1 MSKFEVKKTV
11 TLSIPTSFQK
21 ELADFVMVL
30 EEDGLDFYLPEI
42 VETITNKAPKTDKFI
57 RGCSNIIDTVYIQ
70 YREGE

>member
-1 MSKFEVKKTV
+1 MSKFEVKKTI

-30 EEDGLDFYLPEI
+30 EGDGLDFYLTEI
-42 VETITNKAPKTDKFI
+42 IETIINKAPKTDKFENYSDI
-57 RGCSNIIDTVYIQ
+57 ADMVYIQ